1 MKKSL
6 EKAFVRNGIL
16 ILLAVMIMVGAQLI
30 KS

>member
-16 ILLAVMIMVGAQLI
+16 ILLVVMIMVGALLI

>member
-1 MKKSL
+1 MEKSL

-16 ILLAVMIMVGAQLI
+16 ILLAVMIMVGALLI

>member
-16 ILLAVMIMVGAQLI
+16 ILLAVMIMVGALLI